1 MLPSRKKTSPT
12 VAILLEE
19 VVIPQAAAITAV
31 VTWKDSL
38 RDPINNNRESANF
51 DAFSRFCFLPMVHHF
66 RSPKQIILLSD
77 K

>member
-1 MLPSRKKTSPT
+1 MAVRLQA
-12 VAILLEE
+12 VA
-19 VVIPQAAAITAV
+19 VTTAVAAAITAV
-31 VTWKDSL
+31 VIWKDSL
-38 RDPINNNRESANF
+38 RDHTNNNRESAKN